1 MDIKMPVL
9 NNCKSY
15 SAVKKNYRVQAFVFQ
30 SQPTQASAEADSG
43 AWPSGLTD
51 KKQSPSRCVG
61 VAHQ

>member
-1 MDIKMPVL
+1 MDIKVPVL

-43 AWPSGLTD
+43 A
-51 KKQSPSRCVG
+51 
-61 VAHQ
+61 